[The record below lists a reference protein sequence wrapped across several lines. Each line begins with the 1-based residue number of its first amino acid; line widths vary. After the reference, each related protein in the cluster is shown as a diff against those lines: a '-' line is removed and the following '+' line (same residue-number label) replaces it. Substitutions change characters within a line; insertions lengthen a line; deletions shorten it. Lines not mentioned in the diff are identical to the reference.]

1 MNYFFY
7 SFYISLFLKGKLKSV
22 QISLSAAMTLMVVGI
37 NAGGS
42 MNYIL
47 GRSDSWIDLLLTALL
62 IYTLMN
68 LGYAIFSSYDAP
80 LPKAP
85 GVKEKAKS
93 DLSVTKN
100 EAGTVTNKDSSKL
113 ILQNKSYGS
122 GIKTSPKI
130 AEIKKAE
137 VIKHVKP
144 PESRKTAKEEIPA
157 PPLEINIES
166 TEEFLEEA
174 EEPNEKYSGII
185 NDYTPDVIDFFATPP
200 SGTKSAF

>member
-1 MNYFFY
+1 M
-7 SFYISLFLKGKLKSV
+7 IVWL
-22 QISLSAAMTLMVVGI
+22 

-42 MNYIL
+42 LNYIL
-47 GRSDSWIDLLLTALL
+47 GRSDSGIDLLLTVLF

-68 LGYAIFSSYDAP
+68 LGYAIFSSYEAP
-80 LPKAP
+80 LPKTP
-85 GVKEKAKS
+85 GVKQKPKS
-93 DLSVTKN
+93 DLSVTKRDV
-100 EAGTVTNKDSSKL
+100 GTVTNKDVSKL

-137 VIKHVKP
+137 EVKHIKP
-144 PESRKTAKEEIPA
+144 LESRKTAKEEIPA

-166 TEEFLEEA
+166 TEEFLQEA

-185 NDYTPDVIDFFATPP
+185 NDYTPNVIDFFATPP